1 MVTPRTQAPAV
12 GTVLPTHNPACFG
25 CGDVPDG
32 LRMRFRVT
40 GPSTVATRVVLA
52 DRHQG
57 APGIAHGGMVAL
69 LFDEVLGYTQAFVPE
84 PAVTASLTTDY
95 RRPVPVGEPLE
106 LTGSLDR
113 RDGRKLHVSGEI
125 RLADGRVA
133 ATATGLFLTV
143 PLSHFAPYAPA
154 R

>member
-1 MVTPRTQAPAV
+1 
-12 GTVLPTHNPACFG
+12 
-25 CGDVPDG
+25 
-32 LRMRFRVT
+32 
-40 GPSTVATRVVLA
+40 
-52 DRHQG
+52 
-57 APGIAHGGMVAL
+57 
-69 LFDEVLGYTQAFVPE
+69 
-84 PAVTASLTTDY
+84 
-95 RRPVPVGEPLE
+95 VPVGEPLE

-125 RLADGRVA
+125 RLTDGRVA